1 MITRIFAFLVFLLPV
16 SAAAG
21 DVQLLMFEEKGCYW
35 CGKWNLEISD
45 IYPKTQEGRTAPLR
59 RLNVH
64 QEIPP
69 EYSLDTLPFYTPT
82 FVVIKDGTE
91 IGRIEGYP
99 GEDFFWGLLG
109 RILEPLPEFEDAK
122 GAS

>member
-1 MITRIFAFLVFLLPV
+1 MIARIFAFLIYLLPV
-16 SAAAG
+16 SAVAD

-35 CGKWNLEISD
+35 CDKWNSEISD
-45 IYPKTQEGRTAPLR
+45 IYPKTQEGRTAPLH

-64 QEIPP
+64 KEIPT
-69 EYSLDTLPFYTPT
+69 EYSLETQPFYTPT